1 MNENN
6 PIQENPISN
15 GRQWANLYSN
25 LFARGI
31 ISFAISLLLI
41 FILRSWLHTSV
52 LITLIFAFFLSILIA
67 PFFSKINIGEKL
79 LQQYLKWL
87 DSIFKGEKK

>member
-15 GRQWANLYSN
+15 GRQWVNLYSN
-25 LFARGI
+25 LFARAI

-52 LITLIFAFFLSILIA
+52 LVTLIFAFFLSILIA
-67 PFFSKINIGEKL
+67 PFFSKINIGEKI
-79 LQQYLKWL
+79 LQKYLNAL
-87 DSIFKGEKK
+87 DGMFVRKKQ

>member
-15 GRQWANLYSN
+15 GRQWANFYAN
-25 LFARGI
+25 QTARGL
-31 ISFAISLLLI
+31 ISFAISLLAI
-41 FILRSWLHTSV
+41 FLLRSILHTSV
-52 LITLIFAFFLSILIA
+52 LVTLIFAFFLSILIS

-79 LQQYLKWL
+79 LQQYLNAL
-87 DSIFKGEKK
+87 DRMFKKVEK